1 MRRLALSAICLVALP
16 VAAAV
21 VPSGASAAH
30 LPPSGNRCQDVR
42 VVAPG
47 NTPWEGVGP
56 ARHVAAH
63 NLSCRRARREIR
75 GWLEGGSFPQD
86 QFGWF
91 CQATGKRMLCSGGNG
106 GGAPF
111 VTFRLVPSGT
121 EAEGNLLESSLVLGT
136 FTFAG
141 CDDWPPRV
149 ASARTCRT
157 RIQVF
162 DEFTDGWSVMVE
174 LWWGGRLR
182 AVCFDANTAENP
194 APGFC
199 RPRVPNGMP
208 VTLFIAESSRP
219 LWRKCWDW
227 SKRKRAWQ
235 RTGSPWCGQ
244 PIHGHGKRQDYWGG
258 PGRIWTGPPG
268 DWPPPGSG
276 WGSGT
281 FTGRA

>member
-1 MRRLALSAICLVALP
+1 VVRKRSVLALAALGLLAGVMLAPSSAT
-16 VAAAV
+16 AAQPGAHRCGDV
-21 VPSGASAAH
+21 KWTAPSPGQWAGA
-30 LPPSGNRCQDVR
+30 
-42 VVAPG
+42 
-47 NTPWEGVGP
+47 GP
-56 ARHVAAH
+56 ARHVVAH
-63 NLSCRRARREIR
+63 NMSCRRARREIR
-75 GWLEGGSFPQD
+75 GWLKFGSFPQD

-91 CQATGKRMLCSGGNG
+91 CQATGRRMLCSAGNG
-106 GGAPF
+106 RGAPY
-111 VTFRLVPSGT
+111 VTFTLVPAGT
-121 EAEGNLLESSLVLGT
+121 EAGGGLLESSLLFGE

-141 CDDWPPRV
+141 CDEWPPRV
-149 ASARTCRT
+149 ANARNCRA

-162 DEFTDGWSVMVE
+162 DRFTGGWSVMVE